1 MAGQIGEYISK
12 TKITEWTSLEELSG
26 VTFSSGSKYLIAN
39 NSGATIR
46 FVATSESDPTY
57 YGTNLGYGEEI
68 MYSPDAGT
76 LYVKGDNFNLA
87 ISEV

>member
-12 TKITEWTSLEELSG
+12 EKITEWTSLEELSG
-26 VTFSSGSKYLIAN
+26 VTFSDGKKYLIFN

-46 FVATSESDPTY
+46 YVASDEADPTY
-57 YGTNLGYGEEI
+57 YGTNFSQGEQ
-68 MYSPDAGT
+68 MLYSLSAGT
-76 LYVKGDNFNLA
+76 LYVKGDNFNLS

>member
-12 TKITEWTSLEELSG
+12 EKITEWASLEELSG
-26 VTFSSGSKYLIAN
+26 VTFSSGSKYTIVN

-46 FVATSESDPTY
+46 FVATDEANPTY
-57 YGTNLGYGEEI
+57 YGTILSQGGTI
-68 MYSPDAGT
+68 FYSPDAGT
-76 LYVKGDNFNLA
+76 LYVKGKNFNLA